1 MPGKHKNGFI
11 RIIDSIKILKGGI
24 KMRCKRKNVFL
35 ITLISILV
43 LGQMLL
49 TGCPGETK
57 KELPPGPAFD
67 SVLAAPPDEGKVQPV
82 SQNPNE
88 EIRIL
93 VIGLENNPFW
103 IPVKQGVMDAAK
115 KLASKNCVVDWV
127 IPGDQHTTDVFGNA
141 IDAGVAQEYD
151 AIATIAG
158 EEGIVP
164 FINRAV
170 DAGIPI
176 ATFNSETAKE
186 NKRLFFVGANS
197 YLQGEAAG
205 KAMIEALG
213 DEGGKVAVITG
224 FFAVE
229 AHELR
234 RKGFLDYVAKN
245 APNIEIVG
253 EVENTDKADIAY
265 TQTQDFMNSN
275 PDLSG
280 IYVTAG
286 GPFGAAAAV
295 EDAGKGGKI
304 KIICYDFVDETMEYV
319 KKGVIY
325 GTVGQDPYAQGHDPV
340 IRLFNYLVDGVVP
353 PAGLLYTRADVV
365 TKDNMADFGF

>member
-1 MPGKHKNGFI
+1 MSSFDEMNHTRKKI
-11 RIIDSIKILKGGI
+11 RPIAALAAAALS
-24 KMRCKRKNVFL
+24 
-35 ITLISILV
+35 
-43 LGQMLL
+43 QMLL
-49 TGCPGETK
+49 TGCAVQEE

-67 SVLAAPPDEGKVQPV
+67 SVLTAPPDEGRVQPV
-82 SQNPNE
+82 DAAPHRPLK
-88 EIRIL
+88 IM

-103 IPVKQGVMDAAK
+103 IAVKQGAIDAGKVLAK
-115 KLASKNCVVDWV
+115 KNCTVDWV

-141 IDAGVAQEYD
+141 IDAGLAQEYD

-158 EEGIVP
+158 EEGLVP

-170 DAGIPI
+170 ESGIPV
-176 ATFNSETAKE
+176 ATFNSETATP

-197 YLQGEAAG
+197 YLQGETAA
-205 KAMIEALG
+205 KAMIKALG
-213 DEGGKVAVITG
+213 RKGGKVGIITG
-224 FFAVE
+224 YFAVE

-234 RKGFLDYVAKN
+234 RKGFADYMAAY
-245 APNIEIVG
+245 APGIKIVG
-253 EVENTDKADIAY
+253 VVENTDKADIAY
-265 TQTQDFMNSN
+265 IQAQDFMNAY
-275 PDLSG
+275 PDLVG

-295 EDAGKGGKI
+295 EDAKKGGLI
-304 KIICYDFVDETMEYV
+304 QIICYDFVDKTMEYV

-340 IRLFNYLVDGVVP
+340 IRLYNYLVGGQVP

-365 TKDNMADFGF
+365 TKDNMSDFDL

>member
-1 MPGKHKNGFI
+1 MNW
-11 RIIDSIKILKGGI
+11 RTKGMGL
-24 KMRCKRKNVFL
+24 F
-35 ITLISILV
+35 TLIPLLV
-43 LGQMLL
+43 ISLMLL
-49 TGCPGETK
+49 GGCGTAAK
-57 KELPPGPAFD
+57 KELAAPPAFD
-67 SVLAAPPDEGKVQPV
+67 SVLAAPPDEGKVQPIDKTPD
-82 SQNPNE
+82 QK
-88 EIRIL
+88 IRIL

-103 IPVKQGVMDAAK
+103 IPVKQGVMDAGQE
-115 KLASKNCVVDWV
+115 LASKNCVVDWV

-164 FINRAV
+164 YINRAV
-170 DAGIPI
+170 DAGIPV
-176 ATFNSETAKE
+176 ATFNSETAKP
-186 NKRLFFVGANS
+186 NKRVFFVGANS
-197 YLQGEAAG
+197 YLQGEAAA
-205 KAMIEALG
+205 KAMIKALG
-213 DEGGKVAVITG
+213 DNGGKVAIITG

-234 RKGFLDYVAKN
+234 RKGFVDYIKKN
-245 APNIEIVG
+245 APNIQIIG

-265 TQTQDFMNSN
+265 TQAQDFMNAN
-275 PDLSG
+275 PDLVG

-295 EDAGKGGKI
+295 EDAGKSGKI
-304 KIICYDFVDETMEYV
+304 KIICYDFVDETMKYV

-340 IRLFNYLVDGVVP
+340 IRLYNYLVGGVVP

-365 TKDNMADFGF
+365 TKDNMAEFGF

>member
-1 MPGKHKNGFI
+1 MK
-11 RIIDSIKILKGGI
+11 
-24 KMRCKRKNVFL
+24 CKRKIIFL
-35 ITLISILV
+35 FTLISILIM
-43 LGQMLL
+43 GQMLWAE
-49 TGCPGETK
+49 GQGEAGR
-57 KELPPGPAFD
+57 ELPPAPAFD
-67 SVLAAPPDEGKVQPV
+67 SVLAGPPDEGKVKPV
-82 SQNPNE
+82 DIVPEQK
-88 EIRIL
+88 IRIL

-103 IPVKQGVMDAAK
+103 IPVKQGVLDAAEELK
-115 KLASKNCVVDWV
+115 SHNCEVDWV

-141 IDAGVAQEYD
+141 IDAGIAQEYD

-170 DAGIPI
+170 DAGIPVV
-176 ATFNSETAKE
+176 TFNSETAKP
-186 NKRLFFVGANS
+186 NKRLCFVGANC
-197 YLQGEAAG
+197 YLQGESAG
-205 KAMIEALG
+205 QAMIEALG
-213 DEGGKVAVITG
+213 IQGGKVAVITG
-224 FFAVE
+224 LFAVE

-253 EVENTDKADIAY
+253 EVENIDKADVAY
-265 TQTQDFMNSN
+265 TQAQDFMISN
-275 PDLSG
+275 PDLAA

-295 EDAGKGGKI
+295 EDAGKSGAI
-304 KIICYDFVDETMEYV
+304 KIICYDFVDETMEFL
-319 KKGVIY
+319 KKGVIS
-325 GTVGQDPYAQGHDPV
+325 GTVGQHPYAQGHDPV
-340 IRLFNYLVDGVVP
+340 IRLFNYLVGGVVP

>member
-1 MPGKHKNGFI
+1 MKCKKGL
-11 RIIDSIKILKGGI
+11 IILLT
-24 KMRCKRKNVFL
+24 C
-35 ITLISILV
+35 ISVLV
-43 LGQMLL
+43 MGQMLWAE
-49 TGCPGETK
+49 GQGEAMK
-57 KELPPGPAFD
+57 KLPPPPKFD
-67 SVLAAPPDEGKVQPV
+67 SVMAAPPDEGKVKPV
-82 SQNPNE
+82 DVVPDE
-88 EIRIL
+88 KVRIL

-103 IPVKQGVMDAAK
+103 IPVKQGALDAGE
-115 KLASKNCVVDWV
+115 KLKSHNCEVDWV

-170 DAGIPI
+170 DAGIPV
-176 ATFNSETAKE
+176 ATFNSETAKP
-186 NKRLFFVGANS
+186 NKRLCFVGANS
-197 YLQGEAAG
+197 YLQGESAG
-205 KAMIEALG
+205 AAMIEALG
-213 DEGGKVAVITG
+213 GAGKVAVITG

-234 RKGFLDYVAKN
+234 RKGFVDYVAKN
-245 APNIEIVG
+245 APDIEIVG

-265 TQTQDFMNSN
+265 TQAQDFMNSN
-275 PDLSG
+275 PDLAG

-295 EDAGKGGKI
+295 EDAGKAGEI

-340 IRLFNYLVDGVVP
+340 IRLFNYLVGGVVP

-365 TKDNMADFGF
+365 TKDNMAEFGF

>member
-1 MPGKHKNGFI
+1 
-11 RIIDSIKILKGGI
+11 
-24 KMRCKRKNVFL
+24 MRYKRKNVFF

-43 LGQMLL
+43 LGQLL
-49 TGCPGETK
+49 VTGCQGETK

-82 SQNPNE
+82 SENPKE

-197 YLQGEAAG
+197 YLQGEAAA
-205 KAMIEALG
+205 KAMIQALG

-234 RKGFLDYVAKN
+234 RKGFIDYIAKN
-245 APNIEIVG
+245 ASNIEIVG

-265 TQTQDFMNSN
+265 TQAQDFMNSN
-275 PDLSG
+275 PNLAG

-295 EDAGKGGKI
+295 EDAGKAGKI
-304 KIICYDFVDETMEYV
+304 KIICYDFVDETMEFV

-340 IRLFNYLVDGVVP
+340 IRLFNYLVGGIVP

>member
-1 MPGKHKNGFI
+1 MKCKSE
-11 RIIDSIKILKGGI
+11 SICL
-24 KMRCKRKNVFL
+24 F
-35 ITLISILV
+35 TLLSVLV
-43 LGQMLL
+43 IGLMLL
-49 TGCPGETK
+49 GGCGAAAK
-57 KELPPGPAFD
+57 KELPAPPAFD
-67 SVLAAPPDEGKVQPV
+67 SVLAAPPDEGKVAPV
-82 SQNPNE
+82 DKKPDKQ
-88 EIRIL
+88 IRIL

-115 KLASKNCVVDWV
+115 ELASKNCVVDWV

-170 DAGIPI
+170 DAGIPV
-176 ATFNSETAKE
+176 ATFNSETAAP
-186 NKRLFFVGANS
+186 NKRVFFVGANS
-197 YLQGEAAG
+197 YLQGEAAA
-205 KAMIEALG
+205 KAMIESLG
-213 DEGGKVAVITG
+213 DKGGKVAIITG

-234 RKGFLDYVAKN
+234 RKGFVDYIKKN
-245 APNIEIVG
+245 APNIQIVG

-265 TQTQDFMNSN
+265 TQAQDFMNSN
-275 PDLSG
+275 PDLAG

-286 GPFGAAAAV
+286 GPFGAASAV

-304 KIICYDFVDETMEYV
+304 KIICYDFVDETMAFV

-340 IRLFNYLVDGVVP
+340 IRLYNYLVGGVVP

-365 TKDNMADFGF
+365 TKDNMAQFGF